1 MMCVFAFRLK
11 LLFLGEKNTPCICA
25 KYFNYA
31 LHWDKRKK
39 KLTASKKKLNP
50 NSFLALNMTQ
60 IVKSNIFTLEMFRSI
75 DILSTQLSACL

>member
-1 MMCVFAFRLK
+1 M
-11 LLFLGEKNTPCICA
+11 
-25 KYFNYA
+25 YFIVA

-39 KLTASKKKLNP
+39 KADSQQRKKNP

-60 IVKSNIFTLEMFRSI
+60 IVKSNIFTLEMFKSI

>member
-1 MMCVFAFRLK
+1 MPFTGIKGKKA
-11 LLFLGEKNTPCICA
+11 
-25 KYFNYA
+25 
-31 LHWDKRKK
+31 DSQQKK
-39 KLTASKKKLNP
+39 KKNP